1 MNSYIFYISKHNSKK
16 LGENSLNNSSLKNC
30 IEKKRK
36 LMGLALNNKENKII
50 TKKIKEDIINKTER
64 EKNNENYNSTDYKK
78 DKINSNNKNFKFKN
92 GKYKIYNNND
102 KNGEILNEIKSNKN
116 VVRRLFVKNKKNK
129 NNEFINKSN
138 YQKEKNIIVNE
149 SLIKS
154 QIMTIRRINLQI
166 ENLKKNNFIERRKK
180 IEYLKKVKNKTKP
193 KVSYS
198 KSSLKMNRQYSYNK
212 NLKLSTINS

>member
-1 MNSYIFYISKHNSKK
+1 
-16 LGENSLNNSSLKNC
+16 
-30 IEKKRK
+30 
-36 LMGLALNNKENKII
+36 
-50 TKKIKEDIINKTER
+50 
-64 EKNNENYNSTDYKK
+64 
-78 DKINSNNKNFKFKN
+78 
-92 GKYKIYNNND
+92 
-102 KNGEILNEIKSNKN
+102 

-180 IEYLKKVKNKTKP
+180 IEYLKIVKNKTKP